1 MKAIMRSIS
10 YVATLCLFLYSASAS
25 LIPKKQGIQTLVLL
39 DDWATLQT
47 HSILFD
53 TLKKDGHNLVFEN
66 AYPGPQI
73 KYYDEFFYDNIILM
87 APGVKGKELQSL
99 NDLELRTPVDPKDL
113 IAFLEANHNL
123 MVFADAESKKPIRQ
137 LANEFGVEFEGAVRG
152 IIRGIINYIGL

>member
-87 APGVKGKELQSL
+87 APGVKGKEFY
-99 NDLELRTPVDPKDL
+99 NP
-113 IAFLEANHNL
+113 
-123 MVFADAESKKPIRQ
+123 
-137 LANEFGVEFEGAVRG
+137 
-152 IIRGIINYIGL
+152 